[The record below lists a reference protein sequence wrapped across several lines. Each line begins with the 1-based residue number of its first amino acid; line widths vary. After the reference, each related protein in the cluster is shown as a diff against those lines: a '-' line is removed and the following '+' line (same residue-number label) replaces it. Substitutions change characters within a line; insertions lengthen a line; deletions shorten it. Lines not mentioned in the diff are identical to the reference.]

1 MMMTALPAVDLSG
14 IQLSVWDIIL
24 RMACA
29 MLVGAVIGTEREFTH
44 RPAGM
49 RTHMLVS
56 LGACAVMITSQMLFA
71 QYRVYGA
78 MPDPARLSAQVITGI
93 GFLGAGTILKEGPTI
108 KGLTTAA
115 SIWAVACLGIAVGA
129 GYYAVGLVGAACMM
143 ITLTVFEW
151 LQELLLRNNY
161 ALYNFSATCTD
172 IAYVL
177 DLIRRLA
184 AEADGIVTSTEVEEA
199 DDKQTFHVEFKVNF
213 PGRAAAERE
222 QRFFTALTSDD
233 RTSAATVTRIRV

>member
-14 IQLSVWDIIL
+14 IQLSVWDIVL

-78 MPDPARLSAQVITGI
+78 TPDPARLSAQVITGI

-115 SIWAVACLGIAVGA
+115 GLWASACTGLAVGA
-129 GYYAVGLVGAACMM
+129 GFYECVLIAFAM
-143 ITLTVFEW
+143 IFLSIRLFPIVDAYI
-151 LQELLLRNNY
+151 QENARDINLYMEFYSLGDISTIINQLKAQNVQIYDIDIERNKSGEALHPSAIFSIRLNEKIPHTQLLSDL
-161 ALYNFSATCTD
+161 AE
-172 IAYVL
+172 L
-177 DLIRRLA
+177 DCLCVI
-184 AEADGIVTSTEVEEA
+184 EE
-199 DDKQTFHVEFKVNF
+199 
-213 PGRAAAERE
+213 
-222 QRFFTALTSDD
+222 L
-233 RTSAATVTRIRV
+233 